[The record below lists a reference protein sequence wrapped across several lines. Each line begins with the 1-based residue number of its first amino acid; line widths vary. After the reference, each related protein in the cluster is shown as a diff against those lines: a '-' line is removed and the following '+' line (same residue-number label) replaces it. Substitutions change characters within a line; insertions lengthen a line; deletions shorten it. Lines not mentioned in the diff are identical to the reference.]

1 MARARAVRILGV
13 GMAAVLACTA
23 CSLLPYPTAT
33 PKALQREMKPYLD
46 AGGGPKPGEPWA
58 LSLCYSEAFN
68 TPKEVLAEARFL
80 CPKGEVTYRGTDV
93 IWTPCSLMQPSRA
106 SFICTP
112 RQAAGS
118 ETPAVQ

>member
-1 MARARAVRILGV
+1 MTRAFALRIMGV
-13 GMAAVLACTA
+13 GMAAALACTA

-33 PKALQREMKPYLD
+33 PKALQREMDRQLE
-46 AGGGPKPGEPWA
+46 AEGSPKPGAPRV

-68 TPKEVLAEARFL
+68 TPKEVLAEARLL
-80 CPKGEVTYRGTDV
+80 CPKGKVSYHGTDV
-93 IWTPCSLMQPSRA
+93 LWTPCSLLQPSRA

-118 ETPAVQ
+118 DTSAVQ